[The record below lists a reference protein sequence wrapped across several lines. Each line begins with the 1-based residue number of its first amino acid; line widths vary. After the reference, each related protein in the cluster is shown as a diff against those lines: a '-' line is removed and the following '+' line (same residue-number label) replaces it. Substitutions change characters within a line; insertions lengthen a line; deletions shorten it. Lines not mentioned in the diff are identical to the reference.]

1 MDLPPSGW
9 YPDPY
14 QTPGLLRWWDGA
26 QWTHHTHPD
35 PGAAGAAANE
45 AAGAEQT
52 VANGAGANGAGASG
66 TGGNGAGGS
75 GAANGVTA
83 NLRQGQPLTTQP
95 PKGPR
100 TQPQPAL
107 PTTTVQPTGQP
118 TTGRPAAGQPAVTRV
133 QPATV
138 QPTTVQPAVQPT
150 TVQPSVQ
157 PTTVQPTTVQPTT
170 VQPTTVDHAVSGAAT
185 SVDPAQRP
193 GGWQLPPTASGAAGG
208 DGSGTQVLFL
218 GGDAWQVP
226 GGPGPGGPGQGGP
239 GQGGPPPGN
248 RYGYQQAQRRRRWM
262 MAGLAVGTTAAVAII
277 AVIVASLGSSS
288 SSNDAN
294 QAATTPPART
304 TQAPTTSPSA
314 SPSASATTGG
324 SLLSDGQSGFA
335 YTQLP
340 APWQPTCPTDLNNGA
355 FTWTAGESAIAGQIN
370 GGQQT
375 WYGEACS
382 GPLPQ
387 QYAYTGV
394 ADLQTV
400 TANLATTFQ
409 NAYYTALQHT
419 ITPEVSQPVSVSGH
433 AGWEVTYQV
442 SYTDATGQDATWTDE
457 QAAVI
462 VADTGDG
469 NTPAVFFTS
478 VPGSLNESN
487 VSTLVSSLQLSVVPN
502 ADSGSPAG
510 NAPSTNASSDFGSP
524 GDGGGNNP

>member
-35 PGAAGAAANE
+35 PGAAAKE

-52 VANGAGANGAGASG
+52 VVTGGAANGAG
-66 TGGNGAGGS
+66 GNGAAGNGG
-75 GAANGVTA
+75 ANGSTA
-83 NLRQGQPLTTQP
+83 NLRQGQSLTTSPLTTQP

-107 PTTTVQPTGQP
+107 PNTTVQPSVQHTTGQP
-118 TTGRPAAGQPAVTRV
+118 TTGQPTAGQPGVTRV
-133 QPATV
+133 QPAV
-138 QPTTVQPAVQPT
+138 LPTTVQPAVQPT

-157 PTTVQPTTVQPTT
+157 PTTVQPTTVDQ
-170 VQPTTVDHAVSGAAT
+170 AVSGAAT
-185 SVDPAQRP
+185 TVDPAQRP
-193 GGWQLPPTASGAAGG
+193 GGWHVPPAAGGAAGG

-218 GGDAWQVP
+218 GGDSWQV
-226 GGPGPGGPGQGGP
+226 PGGPGQGGP
-239 GQGGPPPGN
+239 GQGGPGQGGPQAGN

-262 MAGLAVGTTAAVAII
+262 MGGLVVGTAAAVAII
-277 AVIVASLGSSS
+277 ALIVASLGNSS

-294 QAATTPPART
+294 QAATTPPPTPT

-314 SPSASATTGG
+314 SPSTSATTGG
-324 SLLSDGQSGFA
+324 SLLSDGQSGLA
-335 YTQLP
+335 YTELP

-394 ADLQTV
+394 QDLQTV

-442 SYTDATGQDATWTDE
+442 SYTDATAQGATWTDE

-487 VSTLVSSLQLSVVPN
+487 VSTLVSSLQLTVVPN
-502 ADSGSPAG
+502 ASSGSPAD
-510 NAPSTNASSDFGSP
+510 NAPSTNAPSDFGSP

>member
-14 QTPGLLRWWDGA
+14 RTPGLLRWWDGA

-35 PGAAGAAANE
+35 PGAAGSEAAA
-45 AAGAEQT
+45 AET
-52 VANGAGANGAGASG
+52 AVANGA
-66 TGGNGAGGS
+66 
-75 GAANGVTA
+75 TA
-83 NLRQGQPLTTQP
+83 KLRQAQTAQSQGAEPRTAKP
-95 PKGPR
+95 PKGQP

-107 PTTTVQPTGQP
+107 PVTTVQPAVQP
-118 TTGRPAAGQPAVTRV
+118 TTVQPAVQPTTVQPAVQPTTVQPAVTRV

-138 QPTTVQPAVQPT
+138 QPTTVQPGAEPGMGTAPMGAEAMGAGPT
-150 TVQPSVQ
+150 GPM
-157 PTTVQPTTVQPTT
+157 
-170 VQPTTVDHAVSGAAT
+170 
-185 SVDPAQRP
+185 
-193 GGWQLPPTASGAAGG
+193 AAGG
-208 DGSGTQVLFL
+208 DGGTQVLFL

-226 GGPGPGGPGQGGP
+226 GGPGPGGPGQG
-239 GQGGPPPGN
+239 N

-262 MAGLAVGTTAAVAII
+262 MGGLAAGTVAAVAVI
-277 AVIVASLGSSS
+277 AIIVASLGSSS
-288 SSNDAN
+288 SSTDADK
-294 QAATTPPART
+294 APTKPASPAPT
-304 TQAPTTSPSA
+304 AAPTTAAPTA
-314 SPSASATTGG
+314 SPSTSATSGG

-340 APWQPTCPTDLNNGA
+340 SPWQPTCPSDLNNGA

-370 GGQQT
+370 GGQTT

-394 ADLQTV
+394 QDLQTV
-400 TANLATTFQ
+400 TSNLATTFQ
-409 NAYYTALQHT
+409 NAYYGALQHS
-419 ITPEVSQPVSVSGH
+419 ITAEVNQPVQVSGH
-433 AGWEVTYQV
+433 AGWEVTYLIT
-442 SYTDATGQDATWTDE
+442 YTDAAGQGATWTNE

-478 VPGSLNESN
+478 IPGNLNENN

-502 ADSGSPAG
+502 ASSGSPADT
-510 NAPSTNASSDFGSP
+510 APANTTAPSDFGSP
-524 GDGGGNNP
+524 GNNP